1 MDHHQHQDQE
11 LHTVG
16 YGPYIMIWLAL
27 VVFTGIT
34 VSAAGIG
41 FGRAT
46 VPIALAIASIK
57 TFLVGAYFMHLKFE
71 NKFIQAMVII
81 CLITFVVF
89 IALTFFDILP
99 RYEG

>member
-1 MDHHQHQDQE
+1 MDHHQQEE

-46 VPIALAIASIK
+46 VPIALGIATIK

-71 NKFIQAMVII
+71 NKVIKAMVII
-81 CLITFVVF
+81 CMITFVIF
-89 IALTFFDILP
+89 LGLTLFDIVP